1 MSYYNF
7 YLQRLVGGNVPYTRH
22 RLSPGQIVSFR
33 YQDEKNSRKLPRMVL
48 VLNRIN
54 LGGSGPM
61 VHGITLENVP
71 YGALYKFLKK
81 VIVYDTIDLIKR
93 KYELKGPFGEIIERP
108 KSFYKTYVKPN
119 LMEYDCYRT
128 YKLVSMKQV
137 KVWMLNW
144 KKLNVYPSSVSDVA
158 MIDKN
163 DKLSDILTERAILE
177 KNLGVSLSNIRN
189 ISTGKLK
196 EVIRERFSTEEN
208 FIKILENLEKFV
220 DENPDDIDKK
230 I

>member
-1 MSYYNF
+1 MSHYNF

-22 RLSPGQIVSFR
+22 RLSPGQIISFR
-33 YQDEKNSRKLPRMVL
+33 YKDERNSRKLPRMVL

-54 LGGSGPM
+54 RGTGPM

-81 VIVYDTIDLIKR
+81 VIVYDTLDLIKR
-93 KYELKGPFGEIIERP
+93 KYELKGPFSEIIERP
-108 KSFYKTYVKPN
+108 KSFYTTYVKPN
-119 LMEYDCYRT
+119 LMEFDCYRT

-144 KKLNVYPSSVSDVA
+144 KKLNIYTSSVNDVA
-158 MIDKN
+158 MIDKQ
-163 DKLSDILTERAILE
+163 DKLSDILAERKILE

-189 ISTGKLK
+189 ISTPKLR
-196 EVIRERFSTEEN
+196 EIVIDRFSSEEN

-220 DENPDDIDKK
+220 DENPDSIDKK
-230 I
+230 L